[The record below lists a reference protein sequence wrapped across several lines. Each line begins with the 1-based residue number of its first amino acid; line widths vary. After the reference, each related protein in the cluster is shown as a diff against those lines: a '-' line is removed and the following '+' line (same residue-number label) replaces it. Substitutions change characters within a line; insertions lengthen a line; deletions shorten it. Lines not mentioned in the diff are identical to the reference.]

1 MNPYFTVNDS
11 EHFTFYR
18 IPKLLFT
25 DEIYQTVSTDA
36 KMLYG
41 LLLDRLSLSEKN
53 DWKDEHGR
61 VYQYFTIH
69 QAQELLHFGHEKVC
83 RLFAE
88 LDAADLI
95 ERRRQGQGKANRMQE
110 TLPLIK
116 IPPMH
121 DPDAEIAGLTL
132 TVPSWVSS
140 IERARNNA
148 DMNAASTSAKSK
160 LEEAL
165 LSLQKKVSEML
176 SEIREVD

>member
-95 ERRRQGQGKANRMQE
+95 SPRFFFECLRYH
-110 TLPLIK
+110 L
-116 IPPMH
+116 
-121 DPDAEIAGLTL
+121 
-132 TVPSWVSS
+132 SS
-140 IERARNNA
+140 IISFSISASSRADKQQPDLRRAYRITGDTSERSKSLS
-148 DMNAASTSAKSK
+148 ASQTVITPESS
-160 LEEAL
+160 
-165 LSLQKKVSEML
+165 ST
-176 SEIREVD
+176 

>member
-11 EHFTFYR
+11 ELSPFTVYQSCCSQMRFT
-18 IPKLLFT
+18 KLFPPMPRC
-25 DEIYQTVSTDA
+25 STA
-36 KMLYG
+36 

-95 ERRRQGQGKANRMQE
+95 ERRRQGQGKANRIYLKEFTQ
-110 TLPLIK
+110 K
-116 IPPMH
+116 S
-121 DPDAEIAGLTL
+121 DY
-132 TVPSWVSS
+132 
-140 IERARNNA
+140 RN
-148 DMNAASTSAKSK
+148 SRSPGIGRK
-160 LEEAL
+160 
-165 LSLQKKVSEML
+165 
-176 SEIREVD
+176 

>member
-95 ERRRQGQGKANRMQE
+95 ERRRQGQGQ
-110 TLPLIK
+110 L
-116 IPPMH
+116 H
-121 DPDAEIAGLTL
+121 
-132 TVPSWVSS
+132 
-140 IERARNNA
+140 
-148 DMNAASTSAKSK
+148 
-160 LEEAL
+160 L
-165 LSLQKKVSEML
+165 LKGVYPKVRL
-176 SEIREVD
+176 SEFQKSGNRKEIRLRE

>member
-95 ERRRQGQGKANRMQE
+95 ERQGQ
-110 TLPLIK
+110 P
-116 IPPMH
+116 H
-121 DPDAEIAGLTL
+121 
-132 TVPSWVSS
+132 
-140 IERARNNA
+140 
-148 DMNAASTSAKSK
+148 
-160 LEEAL
+160 L
-165 LSLQKKVSEML
+165 LKGVYPKVRL
-176 SEIREVD
+176 SEFQKSGNRKEIRLRE

>member
-1 MNPYFTVNDS
+1 MNPYFIVNDS

-61 VYQYFTIH
+61 VYQYFTIQ

-83 RLFAE
+83 HLFAE

-95 ERRRQGQGKANRMQE
+95 ERRRQGQGKANRIYLKE
-110 TLPLIK
+110 FTRK
-116 IPPMH
+116 S
-121 DPDAEIAGLTL
+121 DY
-132 TVPSWVSS
+132 
-140 IERARNNA
+140 RN
-148 DMNAASTSAKSK
+148 SRSPGIGRK
-160 LEEAL
+160 
-165 LSLQKKVSEML
+165 
-176 SEIREVD
+176 

>member
-69 QAQELLHFGHEKVC
+69 QAQELPLGRMLERELYEGLEVC
-83 RLFAE
+83 CRE
-88 LDAADLI
+88 LGDYQQAYLYASKQLAMQK
-95 ERRRQGQGKANRMQE
+95 ETGKE
-110 TLPLIK
+110 T
-116 IPPMH
+116 H
-121 DPDAEIAGLTL
+121 T
-132 TVPSWVSS
+132 
-140 IERARNNA
+140 
-148 DMNAASTSAKSK
+148 
-160 LEEAL
+160 
-165 LSLQKKVSEML
+165 
-176 SEIREVD
+176 

>member
-1 MNPYFTVNDS
+1 MNPNQPKQYSNTLTSKIRFEKRDKFKRKEEFNEPIFTVNDS

-95 ERRRQGQGKANRMQE
+95 ERRRQGQGKANRIYLKEFTQ
-110 TLPLIK
+110 K
-116 IPPMH
+116 S
-121 DPDAEIAGLTL
+121 DY
-132 TVPSWVSS
+132 
-140 IERARNNA
+140 RN
-148 DMNAASTSAKSK
+148 SRSPGIGRK
-160 LEEAL
+160 
-165 LSLQKKVSEML
+165 
-176 SEIREVD
+176 

>member
-1 MNPYFTVNDS
+1 MNPYFTAPDT
-11 EHFTFYR
+11 EKFTFYR

-25 DEIYQTVSTDA
+25 DEKYQVVSTNA

-95 ERRRQGQGKANRMQE
+95 ERRRQWQGKANRIYLKEFTQ
-110 TLPLIK
+110 K
-116 IPPMH
+116 S
-121 DPDAEIAGLTL
+121 DF
-132 TVPSWVSS
+132 
-140 IERARNNA
+140 RN
-148 DMNAASTSAKSK
+148 SGSPGTGRK
-160 LEEAL
+160 
-165 LSLQKKVSEML
+165 
-176 SEIREVD
+176 

>member
-88 LDAADLI
+88 LDVADLI
-95 ERRRQGQGKANRMQE
+95 ERRRPGQ
-110 TLPLIK
+110 P
-116 IPPMH
+116 H
-121 DPDAEIAGLTL
+121 
-132 TVPSWVSS
+132 
-140 IERARNNA
+140 
-148 DMNAASTSAKSK
+148 
-160 LEEAL
+160 L
-165 LSLQKKVSEML
+165 LKGVYPKV
-176 SEIREVD
+176 

>member
-61 VYQYFTIH
+61 VYQYFTI
-69 QAQELLHFGHEKVC
+69 
-83 RLFAE
+83 
-88 LDAADLI
+88 
-95 ERRRQGQGKANRMQE
+95 RRRSCCISDTKRSAACLQSWMQP
-110 TLPLIK
+110 TL
-116 IPPMH
+116 
-121 DPDAEIAGLTL
+121 
-132 TVPSWVSS
+132 SS
-140 IERARNNA
+140 AAVRGRARPT
-148 DMNAASTSAKSK
+148 AST
-160 LEEAL
+160 
-165 LSLQKKVSEML
+165 
-176 SEIREVD
+176 

>member
-61 VYQYFTIH
+61 VY
-69 QAQELLHFGHEKVC
+69 
-83 RLFAE
+83 
-88 LDAADLI
+88 
-95 ERRRQGQGKANRMQE
+95 ERRKTEPAGDSEDTHRKA
-110 TLPLIK
+110 
-116 IPPMH
+116 
-121 DPDAEIAGLTL
+121 
-132 TVPSWVSS
+132 
-140 IERARNNA
+140 ARICA
-148 DMNAASTSAKSK
+148 RCQPTAA
-160 LEEAL
+160 
-165 LSLQKKVSEML
+165 
-176 SEIREVD
+176 